1 LILLEIKN
9 IKKSFGSDQV
19 LKGFDFFVHEG
30 DVVSIIG
37 PSGSGKTTLLRCIN
51 FLENADSGAIRIGE
65 LSGDFS
71 RIRKKEKIA
80 MRRKTAMV
88 FQNYALFLN
97 MTALENVMEGLVVAR
112 KMEKKEA
119 RTIAARVLE
128 KVGLASK
135 FDSKP
140 HELSGGQQQRVGI
153 ARAVALNPEV
163 ILFDEPTSSLDPEMV
178 DDILTLIKDL
188 AREGA
193 TMAIVTH
200 EMQFAYEIS
209 NRVVFL
215 DKGEI
220 LAEGSPAEIF
230 DRPGEERVKQFVSR
244 FNFKRAPEYY
254 L

>member
-1 LILLEIKN
+1 MIEIRN
-9 IKKSFGSDQV
+9 ITKSFGQEQV
-19 LKGFDFFVHEG
+19 LKGFDFFVREG
-30 DVVSIIG
+30 DVVSVIG

-51 FLENADSGAIRIGE
+51 FLENADSGTIRIDD
-65 LSGDFS
+65 LRADFS

-88 FQNYALFLN
+88 FQNYALFSN

-112 KMEKKEA
+112 RMEKGAAKETA
-119 RTIAARVLE
+119 SRVLA

-135 FDSKP
+135 LGSKP
-140 HELSGGQQQRVGI
+140 RELSGGQQQRVGI

-178 DDILTLIKDL
+178 DDILALIKDL

-193 TMAIVTH
+193 TMAIATH

-220 LAEGSPAEIF
+220 LAEGSPSEIF
-230 DRPGEERVKQFVSR
+230 DKPREERVKQFVSR

>member
-1 LILLEIKN
+1 MLEIRN
-9 IKKSFGSDQV
+9 IKKSFGLTQV
-19 LKGFDFFVHEG
+19 LNGFDFYVREG

-51 FLENADSGAIRIGE
+51 FLENADSGTIRIGDM
-65 LSGDFS
+65 SADFS

-88 FQNYALFLN
+88 FQNYALFSN
-97 MTALENVMEGLVVAR
+97 MTALENVMEGLVIAR
-112 KMEKKEA
+112 KMKKAEA
-119 RTIAARVLE
+119 RNLAVQVLT

-135 FDSKP
+135 LDSKP

-153 ARAVALNPEV
+153 ARAVVLNPEV
-163 ILFDEPTSSLDPEMV
+163 ILFDEPTSSLDPEIV
-178 DDILTLIKDL
+178 DDILSLIKEL
-188 AREGA
+188 AYEGA
-193 TMAIVTH
+193 TMAIATH

-220 LAEGSPAEIF
+220 LAEGSSVEIF
-230 DRPGEERVKQFVSR
+230 DRPQEERLKQFVSR
-244 FNFKRAPEYY
+244 FNFRRSPEYY

>member
-1 LILLEIKN
+1 MLEIRN

-19 LKGFDFFVHEG
+19 LKGFDFFMNEG

-51 FLENADSGAIRIGE
+51 FLENADSGHIRIDD
-65 LSGDFS
+65 LQADFS

-88 FQNYALFLN
+88 FQNYALFSN
-97 MTALENVMEGLVVAR
+97 MTALENVMEGLVIAR
-112 KMEKKEA
+112 KMEKKA
-119 RTIAARVLE
+119 AMDIATLMLA

-135 FDSKP
+135 LDSKP

-178 DDILTLIKDL
+178 DDILALIRDL
-188 AREGA
+188 AGEGA

-230 DRPGEERVKQFVSR
+230 DRPREERLKQFVSR

>member
-1 LILLEIKN
+1 MLEIKN
-9 IKKSFGSDQV
+9 IKKSFGPSRV
-19 LKGFDFFVHEG
+19 LNGIDFYVRER

-51 FLENADSGAIRIGE
+51 FLESADSGTIRIGDVSAD
-65 LSGDFS
+65 LS
-71 RIRKKEKIA
+71 RIRKKEKLAI
-80 MRRKTAMV
+80 RRKTAMV
-88 FQNYALFLN
+88 FQNYALFSN
-97 MTALENVMEGLVVAR
+97 MTSLENVMEGLVISR
-112 KMEKKEA
+112 KMDKQEA
-119 RTIAARVLE
+119 KTIAVQTLT

-135 FDSKP
+135 LDAKP

-153 ARAVALNPEV
+153 ARAVALNPQV
-163 ILFDEPTSSLDPEMV
+163 LLFDEPTSSLDPEMV
-178 DDILTLIKDL
+178 DDILALIEEL

-193 TMAIVTH
+193 TMIIVTH

-209 NRVVFL
+209 NRIVFL

-230 DRPGEERVKQFVSR
+230 EKPCEERIKQFVSR